1 MLYGQFVR
9 TFWWEKF
16 GIGWKELLKVWYKT
30 KWQVGTES
38 NFVLELCARTRVVNL
53 KWFWRKES

>member
-1 MLYGQFVR
+1 MGKV
-9 TFWWEKF
+9 

-38 NFVLELCARTRVVNL
+38 NFVLELCARRTRVVIKVHL
-53 KWFWRKES
+53 KERKLALGWL